1 MAIVM
6 VDECVMDAVL
16 DIGATRTVIDEK
28 TARYMSYSKTE
39 WHPTRFG
46 KFYGPGGTEG
56 KYVGKMWGPLRI
68 YFDADVWL
76 ETPEIIVTEEGKT
89 SLLLIGADLL
99 TIKRKGAWSY
109 SSIGGEEDGRGYLT
123 LKRPKLE
130 KYHKITL
137 LNCPEEDKP
146 FHLTTRRKVSAENL
160 RDASL
165 LPKQGEY
172 SVGLVAN
179 ELERAV
185 LAPRLKPEPAPH
197 PILAVEEKPEAAPM
211 SG

>member
-99 TIKRKGAWSY
+99 TIKRRGAWSY
-109 SSIGGEEDGRGYLT
+109 SSIGGEENGGVYLT
-123 LKRPKLE
+123 LKCPKLE
-130 KYHKITL
+130 KYCKITL
-137 LNCPEEDKP
+137 LNCPEEDKS
-146 FHLTTRRKVSAENL
+146 FHLIARRKVSAENI
-160 RDASL
+160 RDTSL
-165 LPKQGEY
+165 LPNQGEY
-172 SVGLVAN
+172 SVGMVARK
-179 ELERAV
+179 LKRAV
-185 LAPRLKPEPAPH
+185 LAPRLKPEPTLH
-197 PILAVEEKPEAAPM
+197 LVLAVGEKLEAAQG